1 LLKNVTGSDGAKS
14 WSDDPDGEPGA
25 ESWIDAKSG
34 QWNPGDSSIGPD
46 ESVPDESNTEF
57 GYENTAGDVGKES

>member
-1 LLKNVTGSDGAKS
+1 MTGSGGAKA

-25 ESWIDAKSG
+25 ELWIEAKSG
-34 QWNPGDSSIGPD
+34 QWNPGDSHSSIDPD

-57 GYENTAGDVGKES
+57 GYEYTAGDAGKES